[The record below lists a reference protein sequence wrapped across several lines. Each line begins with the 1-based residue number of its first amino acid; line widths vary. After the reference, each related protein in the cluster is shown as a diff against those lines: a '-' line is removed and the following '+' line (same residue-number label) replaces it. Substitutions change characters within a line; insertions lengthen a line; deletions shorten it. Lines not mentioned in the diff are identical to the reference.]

1 MKFVWEDEVDIGY
14 YTCYLYDDSGKELQ
28 NIYFR
33 DHTTDHNIKF
43 DQENGYER
51 YSAYETGYCHG
62 WSSHECIDCDED
74 YYKHFDENGKRLF
87 GFRGTK
93 THTVEDVKRWCEEFI
108 ASLYIT
114 HYDVEYYR
122 NGVRI
127 CVLGQQHPF
136 YEALGFHRDSSDPFL
151 MTYHQRAKNKER
163 ER

>member
-87 GFRGTK
+87 GLFVFGFLTK
-93 THTVEDVKRWCEEFI
+93 KDIFSQKC
-108 ASLYIT
+108 
-114 HYDVEYYR
+114 
-122 NGVRI
+122 
-127 CVLGQQHPF
+127 
-136 YEALGFHRDSSDPFL
+136 PFL
-151 MTYHQRAKNKER
+151 YLLEFRIMIFYPLTNIPYLSIIEKRYTLFECFWRLVLCHIRLKV
-163 ER
+163 